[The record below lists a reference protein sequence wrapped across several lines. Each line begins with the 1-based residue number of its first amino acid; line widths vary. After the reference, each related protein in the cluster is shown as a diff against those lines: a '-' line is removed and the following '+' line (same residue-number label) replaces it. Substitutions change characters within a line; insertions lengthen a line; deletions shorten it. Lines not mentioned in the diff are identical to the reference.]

1 MSSYQDYLNQIED
14 LKHKAENARKQE
26 LAAAVAEIKQIM
38 AKFGIS
44 AEDLGFNV
52 RRRKVAARAAGAAVY
67 RDPAS
72 GKTWSGRGRRPGWVV
87 DLDKAGKR
95 LDDCRIA

>member
-1 MSSYQDYLNQIED
+1 MSSYQDYLNQIEE
-14 LKHKAENARKQE
+14 LKRKAEDARKQE
-26 LAAAVAEIKQIM
+26 IASAMAEIKQIM

-44 AEDLGFNV
+44 AEDLGFSS
-52 RRRKVAARAAGAAVY
+52 RQRKGKTRVAGAAVY

-87 DLDKAGKR
+87 DLGKSGKR
-95 LDDCRIA
+95 LEDFRIS